1 MPSEEPEKVKLRARA
16 AEIREELERER
27 QLFIQENAEL
37 QRLTALQ
44 ESAAEGNSYSKKHG
58 KAWSGLCSQE
68 WHLILLGLFCLG
80 VVIFANTSG
89 RPPPPSPEAGETFLS
104 VNAKEADVHV
114 RPSGL
119 QYRVIRE
126 GYGYRPKRNSKV
138 KVLYEGRLIDG
149 TVRFGDEGVQQHS
162 SWIRGQGLDRRGAS
176 DARRAKYEFFTEQT
190 WVWEQGKGEVDLP
203 ECRLD
208 FQNRAALN

>member
-1 MPSEEPEKVKLRARA
+1 MKLRARA

-44 ESAAEGNSYSKKHG
+44 ESAAEGGSYSKKHG
-58 KAWSGLCSQE
+58 KTWSGLCSQE

-149 TVRFGDEGVQQHS
+149 TVFDSSDERGATTFKLDRVVKGWTEGVPLM
-162 SWIRGQGLDRRGAS
+162 REG
-176 DARRAKYEFFTEQT
+176 AKYEFF
-190 WVWEQGKGEVDLP
+190 LP
-203 ECRLD
+203 SRLGYGNKARGRWIYPNAVLIFKIELLSIED
-208 FQNRAALN
+208 